1 MHPKVGIFLRALAD
15 FFLPRRCVVCG
26 RMLSLQ
32 EKYICLH
39 CDADLPLTYDWNR
52 EQNAMSDR
60 YNQRIQDW
68 LCTGHSSPDSAAGGA
83 VGGVGAVAGA
93 GGDGTVADASP
104 AASVGSAASATGVG
118 STVAGAV
125 AEPYQRACALFYYD
139 AAAGYKEIPQALK
152 YGGALSMGR
161 HFARRLGAR
170 LAESPLYEDVD
181 LIVPVPLHG
190 FRHFR
195 RGYNQAEII
204 ARALAEKM
212 GKSDRLCINLLR
224 RTRHTKTQTQLSIEQ
239 KQRNVADAFRVSPR
253 SFALLSHR
261 APAASS
267 APARYAPARCAPAT
281 STSAPS
287 TSAPSTSAALSP
299 SAVLSASASQS
310 TPGAPSA
317 SASISASSPSG
328 FPRHILLVDD
338 VFTTGST
345 LSQCH
350 KALRQVFPPTVR
362 ISVATLAFV
371 GEG

>member
-1 MHPKVGIFLRALAD
+1 MHPKVGIFFRALAD

-26 RMLSLQ
+26 RVLSLQ

-39 CDADLPLTYDWNR
+39 CDADLPLTYDWSR

-68 LCTGHSSPDSAAGGA
+68 LCAGYSSP
-83 VGGVGAVAGA
+83 
-93 GGDGTVADASP
+93 
-104 AASVGSAASATGVG
+104 ASATGVG

-125 AEPYQRACALFYYD
+125 ASSAAGGAVTEPYQRACALFYYD
-139 AAAGYKEIPQALK
+139 ASAGYKEIPQALK

-161 HFARRLGAR
+161 YFARRLGAR

-261 APAASS
+261 AS
-267 APARYAPARCAPAT
+267 A
-281 STSAPS
+281 
-287 TSAPSTSAALSP
+287 TSAA
-299 SAVLSASASQS
+299 SAASA
-310 TPGAPSA
+310 
-317 SASISASSPSG
+317 PSG

>member
-1 MHPKVGIFLRALAD
+1 MHPKVGIFFRALAD
-15 FFLPRRCVVCG
+15 FFLPRRCIVCG
-26 RMLSLQ
+26 RVLSLQ

-68 LCTGHSSPDSAAGGA
+68 LCTGHSSPASATGGGSAIAGGDGAAGVAVGDSSAAGASSAAGGGDA
-83 VGGVGAVAGA
+83 VGGAAGA
-93 GGDGTVADASP
+93 GDS
-104 AASVGSAASATGVG
+104 SAAGASSATG
-118 STVAGAV
+118 GAV
-125 AEPYQRACALFYYD
+125 TEPYQRACALFYYD
-139 AAAGYKEIPQALK
+139 ASAGYKEIPQALK

-195 RGYNQAEII
+195 RGYNQAEVI

-212 GKSDRLCINLLR
+212 GKSDKLCVNLLR
-224 RTRHTKTQTQLSIEQ
+224 RTRHTKTQTQLPIEQ

-253 SFALLSHR
+253 
-261 APAASS
+261 
-267 APARYAPARCAPAT
+267 
-281 STSAPS
+281 
-287 TSAPSTSAALSP
+287 
-299 SAVLSASASQS
+299 
-310 TPGAPSA
+310 
-317 SASISASSPSG
+317 SSPSG

>member
-1 MHPKVGIFLRALAD
+1 
-15 FFLPRRCVVCG
+15 
-26 RMLSLQ
+26 MLSLQ

-68 LCTGHSSPDSAAGGA
+68 LCAGYSSPASAAGGGSA
-83 VGGVGAVAGA
+83 VAGGDGAVAG
-93 GGDGTVADASP
+93 
-104 AASVGSAASATGVG
+104 GSAVASSAAGV
-118 STVAGAV
+118 AV
-125 AEPYQRACALFYYD
+125 TEPYQRACALFYYD

-212 GKSDRLCINLLR
+212 GKSDKLCVNLLR

-253 SFALLSHR
+253 SLALLSR
-261 APAASS
+261 RTSGASVPASASANS
-267 APARYAPARCAPAT
+267 AAPARCAPA
-281 STSAPS
+281 P
-287 TSAPSTSAALSP
+287 SAALSP
-299 SAVLSASASQS
+299 SAVLSASVPATSA
-310 TPGAPSA
+310 TPARCAPSVSA
-317 SASISASSPSG
+317 SAPSG

>member
-68 LCTGHSSPDSAAGGA
+68 LCTGYSSPDSVASGGG
-83 VGGVGAVAGA
+83 GGVGAGGAVAGA
-93 GGDGTVADASP
+93 GGDGTVADASA
-104 AASVGSAASATGVG
+104 AASVGSAASAAGVG
-118 STVAGAV
+118 SAVASADSAVASSAAGGPLNAAGGAGGAVAGAAGVAVGGVGAVADVGAV

-212 GKSDRLCINLLR
+212 GKSDKLCVNLLR

-253 SFALLSHR
+253 SFALLSR
-261 APAASS
+261 RTPAN
-267 APARYAPARCAPAT
+267 
-281 STSAPS
+281 
-287 TSAPSTSAALSP
+287 
-299 SAVLSASASQS
+299 SQP
-310 TPGAPSA
+310 TPGA
-317 SASISASSPSG
+317 PSG

-371 GEG
+371 GGA

>member
-68 LCTGHSSPDSAAGGA
+68 LCTGYSSPGSATAADS
-83 VGGVGAVAGA
+83 AVAGA
-93 GGDGTVADASP
+93 VT
-104 AASVGSAASATGVG
+104 
-118 STVAGAV
+118 
-125 AEPYQRACALFYYD
+125 EPYQRACALFYYD
-139 AAAGYKEIPQALK
+139 ASAGYKEIPQALK

-161 HFARRLGAR
+161 YFARRLGAR

-195 RGYNQAEII
+195 RGYNQAEVI

-212 GKSDRLCINLLR
+212 GKSDKLCVNLLC
-224 RTRHTKTQTQLSIEQ
+224 RTRHTKTQTQLSIGQ
-239 KQRNVADAFRVSPR
+239 KQRNVAGAFCVSPR
-253 SFALLSHR
+253 SFALLSRR
-261 APAASS
+261 APS
-267 APARYAPARCAPAT
+267 A
-281 STSAPS
+281 SAPS
-287 TSAPSTSAALSP
+287 AVTGSSSAFFSTQSSTASSGAPAS
-299 SAVLSASASQS
+299 SSVLSASPSQS

-317 SASISASSPSG
+317 SASASASVPSG

>member
-1 MHPKVGIFLRALAD
+1 
-15 FFLPRRCVVCG
+15 
-26 RMLSLQ
+26 
-32 EKYICLH
+32 
-39 CDADLPLTYDWNR
+39 
-52 EQNAMSDR
+52 
-60 YNQRIQDW
+60 
-68 LCTGHSSPDSAAGGA
+68 
-83 VGGVGAVAGA
+83 
-93 GGDGTVADASP
+93 
-104 AASVGSAASATGVG
+104 
-118 STVAGAV
+118 
-125 AEPYQRACALFYYD
+125 
-139 AAAGYKEIPQALK
+139 
-152 YGGALSMGR
+152 MGR

-253 SFALLSHR
+253 SLALLSHR
-261 APAASS
+261 APA
-267 APARYAPARCAPAT
+267 
-281 STSAPS
+281 TSA
-287 TSAPSTSAALSP
+287 
-299 SAVLSASASQS
+299 
-310 TPGAPSA
+310 
-317 SASISASSPSG
+317 PSG

>member
-26 RMLSLQ
+26 RVLSLQ

-68 LCTGHSSPDSAAGGA
+68 LCTGYSSPASAAGGGGA
-83 VGGVGAVAGA
+83 VGGVGAGGGAVA
-93 GGDGTVADASP
+93 GGDSSAAVAFS
-104 AASVGSAASATGVG
+104 AAGVGSA
-118 STVAGAV
+118 VAGGDSSAAV
-125 AEPYQRACALFYYD
+125 ASSAASGAVGEPYQRACALFYYD

-161 HFARRLGAR
+161 YFARRLGAR

-239 KQRNVADAFRVSPR
+239 KQRNVADAFRVSDR
-253 SFALLSHR
+253 SFALLFHR
-261 APAASS
+261 TSPNSS
-267 APARYAPARCAPAT
+267 VPARCAPAT
-281 STSAPS
+281 S
-287 TSAPSTSAALSP
+287 AALSN
-299 SAVLSASASQS
+299 SAASA
-310 TPGAPSA
+310 A
-317 SASISASSPSG
+317 SVPSG

>member
-1 MHPKVGIFLRALAD
+1 
-15 FFLPRRCVVCG
+15 
-26 RMLSLQ
+26 
-32 EKYICLH
+32 
-39 CDADLPLTYDWNR
+39 
-52 EQNAMSDR
+52 
-60 YNQRIQDW
+60 
-68 LCTGHSSPDSAAGGA
+68 
-83 VGGVGAVAGA
+83 
-93 GGDGTVADASP
+93 
-104 AASVGSAASATGVG
+104 
-118 STVAGAV
+118 
-125 AEPYQRACALFYYD
+125 
-139 AAAGYKEIPQALK
+139 
-152 YGGALSMGR
+152 MGR
-161 HFARRLGAR
+161 HFARRLGGR

-239 KQRNVADAFRVSPR
+239 KQRNVADAFRVSPC

-261 APAASS
+261 AS
-267 APARYAPARCAPAT
+267 
-281 STSAPS
+281 
-287 TSAPSTSAALSP
+287 
-299 SAVLSASASQS
+299 SASAS
-310 TPGAPSA
+310 A
-317 SASISASSPSG
+317 PSG

>member
-68 LCTGHSSPDSAAGGA
+68 LCAGYSSPGSATGA
-83 VGGVGAVAGA
+83 DPAVAVASSAVAGA
-93 GGDGTVADASP
+93 VT
-104 AASVGSAASATGVG
+104 
-118 STVAGAV
+118 
-125 AEPYQRACALFYYD
+125 EPYQRACALFYYD

-261 APAASS
+261 TSPNSS
-267 APARYAPARCAPAT
+267 VPARCAPA
-281 STSAPS
+281 A
-287 TSAPSTSAALSP
+287 
-299 SAVLSASASQS
+299 SAVLSPSTSQP
-310 TPGAPSA
+310 TPGAPSSSASVPATSAA
-317 SASISASSPSG
+317 SATSVPSG

>member
-1 MHPKVGIFLRALAD
+1 
-15 FFLPRRCVVCG
+15 
-26 RMLSLQ
+26 
-32 EKYICLH
+32 
-39 CDADLPLTYDWNR
+39 
-52 EQNAMSDR
+52 
-60 YNQRIQDW
+60 
-68 LCTGHSSPDSAAGGA
+68 
-83 VGGVGAVAGA
+83 
-93 GGDGTVADASP
+93 
-104 AASVGSAASATGVG
+104 
-118 STVAGAV
+118 
-125 AEPYQRACALFYYD
+125 
-139 AAAGYKEIPQALK
+139 
-152 YGGALSMGR
+152 MGR

-212 GKSDRLCINLLR
+212 GKSDKLCVNLLR

-253 SFALLSHR
+253 SLALLSR
-261 APAASS
+261 RTSGASS
-267 APARYAPARCAPAT
+267 VPARCAP
-281 STSAPS
+281 S
-287 TSAPSTSAALSP
+287 
-299 SAVLSASASQS
+299 VSQS

-317 SASISASSPSG
+317 SASVSASAPSG

>member
-1 MHPKVGIFLRALAD
+1 
-15 FFLPRRCVVCG
+15 
-26 RMLSLQ
+26 
-32 EKYICLH
+32 
-39 CDADLPLTYDWNR
+39 
-52 EQNAMSDR
+52 
-60 YNQRIQDW
+60 
-68 LCTGHSSPDSAAGGA
+68 
-83 VGGVGAVAGA
+83 
-93 GGDGTVADASP
+93 
-104 AASVGSAASATGVG
+104 
-118 STVAGAV
+118 
-125 AEPYQRACALFYYD
+125 
-139 AAAGYKEIPQALK
+139 
-152 YGGALSMGR
+152 MGR

-261 APAASS
+261 APATSTTPAS
-267 APARYAPARCAPAT
+267 CAP
-281 STSAPS
+281 S
-287 TSAPSTSAALSP
+287 
-299 SAVLSASASQS
+299 VSASA
-310 TPGAPSA
+310 
-317 SASISASSPSG
+317 PSG

-371 GEG
+371 GVG